1 MSICCVGSCLNDVMH
16 CDTLGL
22 GSRYRYIP
30 RALLLVL
37 RSGDEVC
44 TDKFCTDSESD
55 RGPGFRYPYCTDNET
70 LVQCFPTGV
79 PRHTRVPQGGPRSVP
94 PILIFQWTFGL
105 F

>member
-44 TDKFCTDSESD
+44 TDKFCTDVNQTGGRDFVIRTVRITRPLYSVSQ
-55 RGPGFRYPYCTDNET
+55 PGCRDT
-70 LVQCFPTGV
+70 LGCRKEVLG
-79 PRHTRVPQGGPRSVP
+79 VP